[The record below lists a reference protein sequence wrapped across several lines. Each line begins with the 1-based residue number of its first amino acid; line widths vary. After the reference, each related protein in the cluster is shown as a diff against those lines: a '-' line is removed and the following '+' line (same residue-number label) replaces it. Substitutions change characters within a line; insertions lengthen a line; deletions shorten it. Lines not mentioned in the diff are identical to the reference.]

1 MVYLGLKNKKKLSN
15 DEKVNNSRSENNL
28 KKLTNSTL
36 YESIL
41 ACRTFL
47 QALLLTNST
56 HPTL

>member
-41 ACRTFL
+41 D
-47 QALLLTNST
+47 
-56 HPTL
+56 